1 MSLGTS
7 RAVRRSIRS
16 LLASAGLVAVVAG
29 LVPLASAQTVLPA
42 GVRPA
47 GSAAAGEIIQSA
59 ADLLAEGKVVRARN
73 LLVDLTTRDGGATL
87 SDSERTRAMSLLTN
101 ANRRVRALSA
111 VETSLQNADDCFE
124 RGDYLAME
132 RHAQAVISAPKATNA
147 QAAAA
152 RNLMVQAAGIRAELQ
167 PQVAS
172 LVDSANAD
180 FEAGRLEAARA
191 NLQVIVRS
199 GVELTP
205 DQEDL
210 VTRLQNSLVDVD
222 QGRRIAAAPGMMQPG
237 VIRPREPEPEAQPAA
252 QPAETWETVVG
263 AAPAAQP
270 PATDPIELARGWE
283 AQSILAE
290 ADVAYEAAR
299 YNEAVSK
306 YERVLRAFGDQLNA
320 EQRTRAE
327 SRMAEAKVRM
337 GANVGPEGQAL
348 DRFIQ
353 TNNLKRSQALAEF
366 GNNTE
371 QARRALAEGD
381 TQRARE
387 LAAAARVNVASVREL
402 FGAAEFE
409 GYTKQVDELLT
420 EIDRRQAAIEAQT
433 IAERDR
439 ARADAAR
446 KQAQDAAASKDRR
459 IGEAIDRVRALQAE
473 LKYEEALQVIDQILF
488 LDPINPTG
496 LLMKDVIS
504 DILVYRGAVSQIS
517 ANQRSYAN
525 QSLQNIGALNAPPEI
540 VTYPTD
546 WPGIIF
552 RRGEPTS
559 FTESEENRA
568 VYAVL
573 DGRRIPV
580 DFQDTP
586 LANVINFLAVVTQLN
601 FDVDW
606 EKLQEASIDRE
617 SSVNLRLTNVPV
629 KTVLER
635 VLEKV
640 SPDASLGA
648 AYAVNDGVVLIST
661 RDAINRNKR
670 LELYDIRD
678 LLIEVPDY
686 TNVPDF
692 DLQSVL
698 QGGGQGGGS
707 GQSPFRE
714 ANDNQIQRRSLE
726 DRTNDLLN
734 IITTNIDPLGWQ
746 ENGGDVGFIQQF
758 QGNLI
763 ITNTPANHR
772 AIHGLLAKLRE
783 ARAMQINVECRFLL
797 VSTDFFE
804 QVGFDLDVY
813 FNGNNNQVRAARAG
827 LPGTT
832 VQPSDFFDFSRGGLQ
847 RRVFGTPDP
856 NITGGAT
863 NIPTPL
869 PSPMSVV
876 GAGQNSLGIAESM
889 VSGKF
894 AQDILSQAPALGVAG
909 QFLDDIQVDF
919 LVKATQADRRTVQLT
934 APRLTFT
941 NGQTSNII
949 VATQVAF
956 VSDLTPVVGESSV
969 GFDPTTATVPEGVT
983 LLIDGTIS
991 ADRRYVTMNVQA
1003 AVSKIDSIV
1012 NVPVSALAAGQ
1023 IISSAESQSF
1033 IQAPTTTLTRVSTT
1047 VTVPDQGTI
1056 LLGGQRLISEQQV
1069 ESGVPVLSKI
1079 PLISRFFTN
1088 RVELKEEQTL
1098 LILIKPTILIQNEE
1112 EERWFPG
1119 LAESIRFGG

>member
-16 LLASAGLVAVVAG
+16 LLASAGLAAVFAG
-29 LVPLASAQTVLPA
+29 AAPFAMAQTVLPA
-42 GVRPA
+42 GLSPA
-47 GSAAAGEIIQSA
+47 KSTSAAETIQIAS
-59 ADLLAEGKVVRARN
+59 DLLAEGKAVRARN
-73 LLVDLTTRDGGATL
+73 LLVELTMKGGGATL
-87 SDSERTRAMSLLTN
+87 SDNERTRANTLLTN
-101 ANRRVRALSA
+101 ANRRVRALSPIDS
-111 VETSLQNADDCFE
+111 SLQNADDCFF

-132 RHAQAVISAPKATNA
+132 HHAQAVITNPKATNA
-147 QAAAA
+147 QTAAA
-152 RNLMVQAAGIRAELQ
+152 RNLTVQAAGIRAELL
-167 PQVAS
+167 PQVPS
-172 LVDSANAD
+172 VIESINAD
-180 FEAGRLEAARA
+180 VDAGRFDAARA
-191 NLQVIVRS
+191 NLLTIVRS

-210 VTRLQNSLVDVD
+210 VTRLQNSLVDLD

-237 VIRPREPEPEAQPAA
+237 VIRPREPEPEPATQPAT
-252 QPAETWETVVG
+252 QPTETWESVAG
-263 AAPAAQP
+263 AAPAQP
-270 PATDPIELARGWE
+270 PADPIELARGWE

-299 YNEAVSK
+299 YNEAVAK

-327 SRMAEAKVRM
+327 NRMAESKSRM

-353 TNNLKRSQALAEF
+353 TNTLKRSQALAEF
-366 GNNTE
+366 NNNTE
-371 QARRALAEGD
+371 QAQRALTQGD
-381 TQRARE
+381 TLRARE

-409 GYTKQVDELLT
+409 GYTKQVDDLMT
-420 EIDRRQAAIEAQT
+420 QIDRRQGEIEAAT
-433 IAERDR
+433 IVDRDR
-439 ARADAAR
+439 ARAEDARRQSEEAMR
-446 KQAQDAAASKDRR
+446 NKDRR

-504 DILVYRGAVSQIS
+504 DILVYRGAVTQIGR
-517 ANQRSYAN
+517 NQRTYAQ
-525 QSLQNIGALNAPPEI
+525 QSLQNLEALSAPPDI
-540 VTYPTD
+540 VTYPND
-546 WPGIIF
+546 WPGISF

-573 DGRRIPV
+573 ESRRIPV

-617 SSVNLRLTNVPV
+617 SSVSLRLTNVPV

-670 LELYDIRD
+670 LEIYDIRD

-686 TNVPDF
+686 LNVPEF
-692 DLQSVL
+692 DLQAVL
-698 QGGGQGGGS
+698 QGGGQGGGGG

-714 ANDNQIQRRSLE
+714 AQDDQVQRRTLE

-772 AIHGLLAKLRE
+772 AINGLLAKLRE

-813 FNGNNNQVRAARAG
+813 FNGNNNQVRAARAA
-827 LPGTT
+827 LPGGA
-832 VQPSDFFDFSRGGLQ
+832 VQPSDFFDFTRGGLQ
-847 RRVFGTPDP
+847 RRVFGSTDPDVQ
-856 NITGGAT
+856 GGA
-863 NIPTPL
+863 NIATPL

-876 GAGQNSLGIAESM
+876 GAGQNSLGLAESL
-889 VSGKF
+889 VSGNF
-894 AQDILSQAPALGVAG
+894 AQGILSQAPALGVAG

-969 GFDPTTATVPEGVT
+969 GFDPTTNTVPEGVT

-991 ADRRYVTMNVQA
+991 ADRRYVTMNVRA
-1003 AVSKIDSIV
+1003 SVSKIDSIV

-1023 IISSAESQSF
+1023 VVGSASAQSF
-1033 IQAPTTTLTRVSTT
+1033 IQVPTTTLTQVSTT

-1079 PLISRFFTN
+1079 PLLSRFFSN

-1119 LAESIRFGG
+1119 LSESIRFGG

>member
-29 LVPLASAQTVLPA
+29 LAPLASAQTVLPA

-59 ADLLAEGKVVRARN
+59 TDLLAEGKVVRARN

-132 RHAQAVISAPKATNA
+132 HHAQAVINAPKATNA

-172 LVDSANAD
+172 LVDSANTD

-409 GYTKQVDELLT
+409 GYTKQVDDLLT

-517 ANQRSYAN
+517 ANQRSYAQ
-525 QSLQNIGALNAPPEI
+525 QSLQNIGALNAPPEL

-546 WPGIIF
+546 WPGISF

-617 SSVNLRLTNVPV
+617 SSVSLRLTNVPV

-670 LELYDIRD
+670 LEIYDIRD

-686 TNVPDF
+686 TNVPEF
-692 DLQSVL
+692 DLQNVL
-698 QGGGQGGGS
+698 QGGGQGGGGS
-707 GQSPFRE
+707 GQSPFRD

-832 VQPSDFFDFSRGGLQ
+832 VQPSDFFDFTRGGLQ
-847 RRVFGTPDP
+847 RRVFGSTDP
-856 NITGGAT
+856 NAQGGPNVA
-863 NIPTPL
+863 TPL

-876 GAGQNSLGIAESM
+876 GAGQNSLGLAESL
-889 VSGKF
+889 VSGNF
-894 AQDILSQAPALGVAG
+894 AQGILSQAPALGVAG

-969 GFDPTTATVPEGVT
+969 GFDPTTNTVPEGVT

-1003 AVSKIDSIV
+1003 SVSKIDSII

-1023 IISSAESQSF
+1023 VVGSASAQSF
-1033 IQAPTTTLTRVSTT
+1033 IQVPTTTLTQVSTT

-1079 PLISRFFTN
+1079 PLLSRFFSN